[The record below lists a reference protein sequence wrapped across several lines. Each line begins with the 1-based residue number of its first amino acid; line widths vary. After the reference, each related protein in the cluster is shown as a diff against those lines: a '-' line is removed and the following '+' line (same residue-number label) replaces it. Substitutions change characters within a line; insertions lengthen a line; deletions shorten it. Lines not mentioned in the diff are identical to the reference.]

1 MTFNA
6 RVNKINYLLF
16 MLLFVVVSGFSLY
29 QINSYFFTKQIQA
42 LHTVIR
48 NNNVEQQINGYLKED
63 FRSIES
69 LFSKQMTTRN
79 IKEHEYNFNKINTI
93 IDELTILLRVLEKG
107 GKFTRKTSFNTIT
120 EENFVDEIYYKIDKK
135 PIYRIE
141 ILVIKTF
148 LVTIK
153 TRIIHFRELLQ
164 RRGTVEERELS
175 DLEDMRNDMILFFN
189 NLNPRFV
196 RIEEQINKLILENRI
211 EKDRINA
218 EVSRQK
224 SLFLI
229 LKIIISFFILLSTLL
244 LVIII
249 IKRIIM
255 MNRVIEK
262 SEEKFRTFAD
272 FSQDW
277 EYWKGVNGDFIYI
290 SPSVLDITGYSPEEF
305 IKNTNLLK
313 EIMHKEDYAAYFS
326 HNKNRFNSSLEEK
339 PTNFRVLTKDG
350 SEIWINHV
358 CKPVYD
364 TNGTLLG
371 VRGSN
376 RDITKEMVLL
386 NEVKEANN
394 KLIKS
399 NKEKN
404 LLMKESHHRIKNNL
418 AITASLLTLQTHHM
432 KNEEDKQ
439 ILEESSN
446 RINIL
451 ANLHS
456 FLYKDDLEK
465 VNIKMYFGEI
475 VSSLIESFNIEDKK
489 ESIELNID
497 EISLPSKMATSCG
510 LILNELFTNA
520 FKYRLC
526 KSFESILKIDFHLQ
540 SNNHIRMSVFNDV
553 DFSEVIDSD
562 SGELSFGLT
571 MVNILVEGLDGSL
584 ELKQDRGAEFIIIFP
599 YDENNV

>member
-6 RVNKINYLLF
+6 RVNKINYLLL
-16 MLLFVVVSGFSLY
+16 MLLFVVVVGFSLY

-135 PIYRIE
+135 PISRIE

-262 SEEKFRTFAD
+262 S
-272 FSQDW
+272 
-277 EYWKGVNGDFIYI
+277 
-290 SPSVLDITGYSPEEF
+290 
-305 IKNTNLLK
+305 
-313 EIMHKEDYAAYFS
+313 
-326 HNKNRFNSSLEEK
+326 
-339 PTNFRVLTKDG
+339 
-350 SEIWINHV
+350 
-358 CKPVYD
+358 
-364 TNGTLLG
+364 
-371 VRGSN
+371 
-376 RDITKEMVLL
+376 
-386 NEVKEANN
+386 
-394 KLIKS
+394 
-399 NKEKN
+399 
-404 LLMKESHHRIKNNL
+404 
-418 AITASLLTLQTHHM
+418 
-432 KNEEDKQ
+432 
-439 ILEESSN
+439 
-446 RINIL
+446 
-451 ANLHS
+451 
-456 FLYKDDLEK
+456 
-465 VNIKMYFGEI
+465 
-475 VSSLIESFNIEDKK
+475 
-489 ESIELNID
+489 
-497 EISLPSKMATSCG
+497 
-510 LILNELFTNA
+510 
-520 FKYRLC
+520 
-526 KSFESILKIDFHLQ
+526 
-540 SNNHIRMSVFNDV
+540 
-553 DFSEVIDSD
+553 
-562 SGELSFGLT
+562 
-571 MVNILVEGLDGSL
+571 
-584 ELKQDRGAEFIIIFP
+584 
-599 YDENNV
+599 

>member
-1 MTFNA
+1 
-6 RVNKINYLLF
+6 
-16 MLLFVVVSGFSLY
+16 
-29 QINSYFFTKQIQA
+29 
-42 LHTVIR
+42 
-48 NNNVEQQINGYLKED
+48 
-63 FRSIES
+63 
-69 LFSKQMTTRN
+69 
-79 IKEHEYNFNKINTI
+79 
-93 IDELTILLRVLEKG
+93 
-107 GKFTRKTSFNTIT
+107 
-120 EENFVDEIYYKIDKK
+120 
-135 PIYRIE
+135 
-141 ILVIKTF
+141 
-148 LVTIK
+148 
-153 TRIIHFRELLQ
+153 
-164 RRGTVEERELS
+164 
-175 DLEDMRNDMILFFN
+175 
-189 NLNPRFV
+189 
-196 RIEEQINKLILENRI
+196 
-211 EKDRINA
+211 
-218 EVSRQK
+218 
-224 SLFLI
+224 
-229 LKIIISFFILLSTLL
+229 
-244 LVIII
+244 
-249 IKRIIM
+249 
-255 MNRVIEK
+255 
-262 SEEKFRTFAD
+262 
-272 FSQDW
+272 
-277 EYWKGVNGDFIYI
+277 
-290 SPSVLDITGYSPEEF
+290 LDITGYSPEEF

-339 PTNFRVLTKDG
+339 PTNFRLLTKDG
-350 SEIWINHV
+350 NEIWINHV

>member
-6 RVNKINYLLF
+6 RVNKINYLLL
-16 MLLFVVVSGFSLY
+16 MLLFVVVVGFSLY

-135 PIYRIE
+135 PISRIE

-175 DLEDMRNDMILFFN
+175 DLEDMRNDMILFFS

-350 SEIWINHV
+350 NEIWINHV